1 MSRRRGQRGGAVT
14 FHPHPPAA
22 TTPAAQARAPETVE
36 APAQNGRLPPGW
48 FQVLGEY
55 TYSAARQ
62 LRANLERAGWE
73 VRFVADM
80 MEGYYHVMYRRPL
93 PQGTIESK
101 VGAIL

>member
-1 MSRRRGQRGGAVT
+1 MSRRRRRKGGVAPT
-14 FHPHPPAA
+14 RLRPPAA
-22 TTPAAQARAPETVE
+22 VAPTAQRPSPVTVE
-36 APAQNGRLPPGW
+36 AQPPNGRLPPGW